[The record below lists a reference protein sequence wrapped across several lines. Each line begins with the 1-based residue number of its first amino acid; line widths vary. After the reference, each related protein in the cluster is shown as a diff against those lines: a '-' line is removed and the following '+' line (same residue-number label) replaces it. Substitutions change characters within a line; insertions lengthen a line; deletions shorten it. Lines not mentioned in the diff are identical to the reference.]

1 MMIVQECVTEGL
13 EVQIRRSKNGLHNY
27 NSINFITIDK
37 SLTGQIKEQERQKD
51 DWQML
56 AKNAER
62 EVARLRGDYIF
73 YYDNYARLSK
83 QLEQLKEQM
92 NRQNDTYNSCN
103 SQINNQE
110 IIEAVKYAMKKSH
123 PDNGG
128 NAEDFKKYRELY
140 NTIK

>member
-1 MMIVQECVTEGL
+1 MAYIIIIPLALLLLTSFCRL
-13 EVQIRRSKNGLHNY
+13 S
-27 NSINFITIDK
+27 
-37 SLTGQIKEQERQKD
+37 SLTGQIKKQERQKD

-62 EVARLRGDYIF
+62 EAAYLRSAYNF

-83 QLEQLKEQM
+83 QLEQLKAQL
-92 NRQNDTYNSCN
+92 NRQNNTYNYCN
-103 SQINNQE
+103 NQTNNQE

-128 NAEDFKKYRELY
+128 NTEDFKKYRELY
-140 NTIK
+140 NRVK

>member
-1 MMIVQECVTEGL
+1 MAYIIIIPLALLLLASFYRVL
-13 EVQIRRSKNGLHNY
+13 
-27 NSINFITIDK
+27 
-37 SLTGQIKEQERQKD
+37 SLTKQIEKQERQKD

-62 EVARLRGDYIF
+62 EAARLRSGYNF

-103 SQINNQE
+103 SQINNQG

-140 NTIK
+140 NRVK

>member
-1 MMIVQECVTEGL
+1 MAYIIIIPLALLLLASFYRVL
-13 EVQIRRSKNGLHNY
+13 
-27 NSINFITIDK
+27 
-37 SLTGQIKEQERQKD
+37 SLTKQIKKQERQKD

-62 EVARLRGDYIF
+62 EAARLRSGYNF

-103 SQINNQE
+103 SQINNQG

-140 NTIK
+140 NKIK

>member
-1 MMIVQECVTEGL
+1 
-13 EVQIRRSKNGLHNY
+13 
-27 NSINFITIDK
+27 
-37 SLTGQIKEQERQKD
+37 
-51 DWQML
+51 ML

-62 EVARLRGDYIF
+62 EAARLRSGYNF

-140 NTIK
+140 NRIK

>member
-1 MMIVQECVTEGL
+1 MAYIIIIPLALLLLISFCRL
-13 EVQIRRSKNGLHNY
+13 S
-27 NSINFITIDK
+27 
-37 SLTGQIKEQERQKD
+37 SLTGQIKKQERQKD

-62 EVARLRGDYIF
+62 EAARLRSGYNF

-92 NRQNDTYNSCN
+92 NRQNDTYNFCN
-103 SQINNQE
+103 SQVNNQE
-110 IIEAVKYAMKKSH
+110 VIEAVKYAMKKSH

-140 NTIK
+140 NKIK